1 MNTVQHTGKRKGE
14 GGERDVDLTS
24 SANTTTTRR
33 RGAGGC
39 AASIARS
46 LLRTDTDGRN
56 KDLFLWML
64 QSLDFVFSLRKKN
77 WRGLERVVV
86 ATMAFFSLTFFHL
99 VFRNRHAIADSKQ
112 THTQVVVKLK
122 RFEPTVACLLADR
135 PNASLV
141 SGSRLLMKGG
151 AEGGN
156 IGHSSDGLVTAI
168 KRAIGWA
175 NGETDFDWLLK
186 Y

>member
-46 LLRTDTDGRN
+46 LLRYARLVTEGRKGFNRRTDTDGRN

-77 WRGLERVVV
+77 WRG
-86 ATMAFFSLTFFHL
+86 FHL

-168 KRAIGWA
+168 KRAMGQWRD
-175 NGETDFDWLLK
+175 GF
-186 Y
+186 

>member
-1 MNTVQHTGKRKGE
+1 MNTVQHTGKRKEE

-77 WRGLERVVV
+77 WRG
-86 ATMAFFSLTFFHL
+86 FHL

-168 KRAIGWA
+168 KRAMGQWRD
-175 NGETDFDWLLK
+175 GF
-186 Y
+186 

>member
-1 MNTVQHTGKRKGE
+1 
-14 GGERDVDLTS
+14 
-24 SANTTTTRR
+24 
-33 RGAGGC
+33 
-39 AASIARS
+39 
-46 LLRTDTDGRN
+46 
-56 KDLFLWML
+56 ML

-77 WRGLERVVV
+77 WRG
-86 ATMAFFSLTFFHL
+86 FHL

-122 RFEPTVACLLADR
+122 RFEPTVACRLADR

>member
-46 LLRTDTDGRN
+46 LLRYARLVTEGRKGFNRRTDTDGRN

-64 QSLDFVFSLRKKN
+64 QSLDFVFSLRKKK
-77 WRGLERVVV
+77 LERARTGGGCDNGLFYFDV
-86 ATMAFFSLTFFHL
+86 FSPRLPESART
-99 VFRNRHAIADSKQ
+99 RSRTCDSKQ
-112 THTQVVVKLK
+112 THTHKL
-122 RFEPTVACLLADR
+122 L
-135 PNASLV
+135 
-141 SGSRLLMKGG
+141 
-151 AEGGN
+151 
-156 IGHSSDGLVTAI
+156 SS
-168 KRAIGWA
+168 
-175 NGETDFDWLLK
+175 
-186 Y
+186 

>member
-1 MNTVQHTGKRKGE
+1 MGLNSSARREDQRIEHCATYGQKE
-14 GGERDVDLTS
+14 GRRGRERDVDLTS

-46 LLRTDTDGRN
+46 LLCYARLVTEGRKGFNRRTDTDGRN

-86 ATMAFFSLTFFHL
+86 ATMAFFILTFFFHL
-99 VFRNRHAIADSKQ
+99 VFRNRHALGHERVTPNRH
-112 THTQVVVKLK
+112 THTSCCQV
-122 RFEPTVACLLADR
+122 
-135 PNASLV
+135 
-141 SGSRLLMKGG
+141 
-151 AEGGN
+151 
-156 IGHSSDGLVTAI
+156 
-168 KRAIGWA
+168 
-175 NGETDFDWLLK
+175 ETI
-186 Y
+186 

>member
-14 GGERDVDLTS
+14 GRERDVDLTS

-46 LLRTDTDGRN
+46 LLRYARLVTEGRKGFNRRTDTDGRN

-86 ATMAFFSLTFFHL
+86 ATMAFFILTFF
-99 VFRNRHAIADSKQ
+99 FTSSSGIGTRSPTPNRH
-112 THTQVVVKLK
+112 THKL
-122 RFEPTVACLLADR
+122 L
-135 PNASLV
+135 
-141 SGSRLLMKGG
+141 
-151 AEGGN
+151 
-156 IGHSSDGLVTAI
+156 SS
-168 KRAIGWA
+168 
-175 NGETDFDWLLK
+175 
-186 Y
+186 